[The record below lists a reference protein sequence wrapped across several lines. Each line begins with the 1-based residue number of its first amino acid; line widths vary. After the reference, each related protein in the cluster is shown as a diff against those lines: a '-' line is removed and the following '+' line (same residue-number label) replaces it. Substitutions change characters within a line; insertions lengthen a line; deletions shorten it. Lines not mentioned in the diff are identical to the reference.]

1 MSYQSVDYL
10 VSVITNVAMEI
21 ATPRMRVPNDQP
33 GGIDQEER
41 CFEAL
46 GST

>member
-1 MSYQSVDYL
+1 MSYKSVEYL
-10 VSVITNVAMEI
+10 LIVITNVAIEI
-21 ATPRMRVPNDQP
+21 ATQRMLVPNDQP